1 MAQEL
6 ALNLAGVREKQDEEA
21 PSDVKQRL
29 SLNIHAS
36 SFLFKIK
43 GLIIKY
49 SLVIGL
55 EEKIFLELDRFLGSK
70 CSSEQ
75 ELINQVL

>member
-6 ALNLAGVREKQDEEA
+6 VLNLAGAREKQDEEA

-55 EEKIFLELDRFLGSK
+55 EEKIFLELDRFLESK

-75 ELINQVL
+75 ELINRVL